1 MVLQGRVWKED
12 KFWLIEIPLLD
23 LMTQGETRG
32 DALVMISDAIK
43 ELSNSNINLKIKC
56 LDKDGHFY
64 LQGENPED
72 LLPFILRRIRESEGI
87 SIREA
92 AKRLKLSSHNAY
104 ARYENGEVKMPI
116 GRFEKYLKKLKGLEL
131 VLSAINLKNA

>member
-32 DALVMISDAIK
+32 DALFMISDAIK
-43 ELSNSNINLKIKC
+43 ELSNSNINLKIKG
-56 LDKDGHFY
+56 LDKEGHFY
-64 LQGENPED
+64 LQGENPEE

-87 SIREA
+87 SLREA

-116 GRFEKYLKKLKGLEL
+116 GRFEKYLKKLKGLEV